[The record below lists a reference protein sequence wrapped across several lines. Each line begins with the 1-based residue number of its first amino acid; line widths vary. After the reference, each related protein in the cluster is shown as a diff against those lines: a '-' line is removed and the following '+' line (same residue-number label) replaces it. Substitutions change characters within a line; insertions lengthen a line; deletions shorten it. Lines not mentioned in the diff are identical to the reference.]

1 MIAVFCCRHRV
12 EWPES
17 ISRKVMGEAGNRPF
31 AASFM
36 RVRFE
41 RIGHFLLHS
50 RLARRLAARIKGEWR
65 NGNGRP
71 LAAARWHRRSTA
83 TGSGAH

>member
-1 MIAVFCCRHRV
+1 
-12 EWPES
+12 
-17 ISRKVMGEAGNRPF
+17 MGEASNRPF

-41 RIGHFLLHS
+41 RPGHFLLHS
-50 RLARRLAARIKGEWR
+50 RLALVLAARIKGEWR

-71 LAAARWHRRSTA
+71 LAAARWLRRRTA
-83 TGSGAH
+83 